1 MMTRRQF
8 AAAAALAP
16 VLASGR
22 GQAGAAPRSG
32 TTAFRRRVHPLEG
45 VARQKL
51 KITDVRVTL
60 MSYELPPEKQWMV
73 ARAVTWKT
81 DAVLVEVFTDKGI
94 VGIGESSPYGGPPQM
109 KKMIEE
115 WIRPTLLGKNPF
127 DVEQLTPGW
136 SAQRGRPGAA
146 TWAGIDM
153 ALWDIIGKATNTP
166 VYRLLAT
173 DAPPERRIRVY
184 ASGGVSY
191 AWYKRPE
198 DLIDEAVRHKE
209 AGYTAFKFR
218 IGTEWRNSGMT
229 IQKYI
234 PYLRKLRQA
243 VGPDFDLMQESNMRL
258 TLEQCLELCP
268 VLEELKFL
276 WFEEPVST
284 SGEGAL
290 EAYIKINQ
298 ALPTVLV
305 AGGESRTN
313 RFEFKEWIDRGAY
326 DIVQP
331 DCNVTGVTEAWH
343 IARIAALSGKPCCPH
358 NWHGGLTTMANAA
371 LVAAIPNRMMLE
383 LNQTYNPFKEEIFKD
398 PLVVKKGYMELFDRP
413 GFGVELIPGI
423 AKKFPYIEGRYDRPN
438 PDLPPTP

>member
-1 MMTRRQF
+1 MQDISPR
-8 AAAAALAP
+8 AAGVKLRMYTAQCRLRAP
-16 VLASGR
+16 PGAGGQAHQPPEGR
-22 GQAGAAPRSG
+22 GRHDDTKAIRSSRRARPRPRLRPG
-32 TTAFRRRVHPLEG
+32 TGRRSPALRDNRIPPPVHPLEG
-45 VARQKL
+45 VARQNL

-218 IGTEWRNSGMT
+218 IGDR
-229 IQKYI
+229 
-234 PYLRKLRQA
+234 
-243 VGPDFDLMQESNMRL
+243 
-258 TLEQCLELCP
+258 
-268 VLEELKFL
+268 
-276 WFEEPVST
+276 
-284 SGEGAL
+284 
-290 EAYIKINQ
+290 
-298 ALPTVLV
+298 V
-305 AGGESRTN
+305 A
-313 RFEFKEWIDRGAY
+313 
-326 DIVQP
+326 Q
-331 DCNVTGVTEAWH
+331 
-343 IARIAALSGKPCCPH
+343 
-358 NWHGGLTTMANAA
+358 
-371 LVAAIPNRMMLE
+371 
-383 LNQTYNPFKEEIFKD
+383 
-398 PLVVKKGYMELFDRP
+398 
-413 GFGVELIPGI
+413 
-423 AKKFPYIEGRYDRPN
+423 
-438 PDLPPTP
+438 